1 MPEKTHKNIK
11 QGFTILELLI
21 VAILMVMVTM
31 IIAQFWR
38 WILPSITDLNARW
51 HILRENRVT
60 MQNLASDF
68 GPTVGILPVSSEQ
81 LILCQDGGDFPN
93 GLADW
98 SEPDRMVDYS
108 LVNSKLVRSD
118 ISSGMEVTV
127 ANCVSGFEVEQLSP
141 TLLRISLELSSYNI
155 TRQMVFFWSQP

>member
-1 MPEKTHKNIK
+1 MPGKLYKNSK
-11 QGFTILELLI
+11 KGFTILELLI
-21 VAILMVMVTM
+21 VALLMVMVTM

-51 HILRENRVT
+51 HILRENRLAL
-60 MQNLASDF
+60 QNLASDF
-68 GPTVGILPVSSEQ
+68 GSTVGIVPVNSEQ
-81 LILCQDGGDFPN
+81 LMLCQDGGDFPN

-98 SEPDRMVDYS
+98 SAPDRLVDYS
-108 LVNSKLVRSD
+108 LVNTKLIRSD

-127 ANCVSGFEVEQLSP
+127 ADCVSGFEVELVSP
-141 TLLRISLELSSYNI
+141 TLLRISLELSSYNV

>member
-1 MPEKTHKNIK
+1 MQGQLHKRIK
-11 QGFTILELLI
+11 KGFTILELLI
-21 VAILMVMVTM
+21 VALLMVMVTM

-51 HILRENRVT
+51 HILRENRVA

-68 GPTVGILPVSSEQ
+68 GSTVGIVLVGSEQ
-81 LILCQDGGDFPN
+81 LVLCQDGGDFPN

-98 SEPDRMVDYS
+98 YEPDRLVDYS
-108 LVNSKLVRSD
+108 FVNNKLVRND

-127 ANCVSGFEVEQLSP
+127 ADCVSGFEVEQVSP
-141 TLLRISLELSSYNI
+141 TLLRISLELSSYNV